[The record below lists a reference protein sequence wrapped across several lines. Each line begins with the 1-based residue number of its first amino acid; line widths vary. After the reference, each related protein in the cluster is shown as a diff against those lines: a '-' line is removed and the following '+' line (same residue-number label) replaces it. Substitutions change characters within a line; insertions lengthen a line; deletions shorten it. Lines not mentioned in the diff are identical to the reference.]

1 MPSSIKK
8 KKNEKRKERK
18 GKEIDL
24 IFLRNYS
31 EGEEKK
37 RLKFEINA
45 SMPRHRPHR
54 TTEISHGYTRTPH
67 TTHIHDKHKKER
79 PKKKKLSTILPS
91 NEL

>member
-79 PKKKKLSTILPS
+79 PKKKETIDYSTK
-91 NEL
+91 